1 MWRRMAKAA
10 CRAAYVLG
18 LIGAGLVATS
28 SLDLWRGLRAREW
41 PTTPGTVRSS
51 RLVERSSGRSTVEVV
66 EVRYEYRVGERRLA
80 SNRVW
85 VSNRAS
91 AAEKADALARFPVGT
106 AVEVHVDP
114 SEPSQAVLVPGWTD
128 GMLVVGLR
136 GMALLALAGAAAA
149 WEVRQRARRP
159 LLEG

>member
-1 MWRRMAKAA
+1 
-10 CRAAYVLG
+10 
-18 LIGAGLVATS
+18 
-28 SLDLWRGLRAREW
+28 
-41 PTTPGTVRSS
+41 
-51 RLVERSSGRSTVEVV
+51 VEVV
-66 EVRYEYRVGERRLA
+66 EVRYEYRMGQRRLS